1 MRETDWET
9 LVDRI
14 GFARR
19 ACDVDIDL
27 RVIDDSCMMDG
38 AILRIASVL
47 LAIVRGRT
55 KGSKGN
61 ADGVE
66 YQGRN
71 NLRTLGRKKK
81 RFDKL
86 QHCVAVLGESV

>member
-1 MRETDWET
+1 MRDTGWET
-9 LVDRI
+9 FVDRI

-47 LAIVRGRT
+47 PAIVRGRT
-55 KGSKGN
+55 KGSKRIANGMK
-61 ADGVE
+61 D
-66 YQGRN
+66 QG
-71 NLRTLGRKKK
+71 
-81 RFDKL
+81 
-86 QHCVAVLGESV
+86 